1 MSFRI
6 FTDICYYL
14 PDQDEKLS
22 HRIFFFNITITSIG
36 LVLVCIVRLCKDC
49 VGRYLKTIFLYLQT
63 ISYIADNM
71 YAVAH
76 NHIEFLSCIFMP
88 DVHLEGN
95 YARLDNPT
103 SSCKITGLVYFDLVF

>member
-1 MSFRI
+1 
-6 FTDICYYL
+6 
-14 PDQDEKLS
+14 
-22 HRIFFFNITITSIG
+22 
-36 LVLVCIVRLCKDC
+36 
-49 VGRYLKTIFLYLQT
+49 
-63 ISYIADNM
+63 M

-103 SSCKITGLVYFDLVF
+103 SSCKITGLVYFDPVF